1 MESGRIW
8 GRGTEWDAVRE
19 LLGHE
24 ARTEMGRERARA
36 AEPAVEP
43 SVIESAVEMTGQAR
57 RALTEKGAPPL
68 SSVPDVR
75 GILESCRVPGS
86 VLEGADLVLLLPL
99 LDTAG
104 RLSAYGR
111 GLESIAPRIAALTR
125 VLPRVSD
132 LAEALRRALDD
143 EGVVRDEASPR
154 LRQLRRELR
163 DRRKRI
169 VADLERLFQSTDA
182 ERIFAERFVTLR
194 HGRYVVPVRAEAR
207 ARVRGIVHDRSQ
219 SGQTL
224 FVEPAD
230 ALDANNDLVQATR
243 EEEAEVARI
252 LAALTDDVRERGDEL
267 ARLVATVGE
276 LDWIFARGHLAER
289 MEATRPVIA
298 SDGPVML
305 RAARHPLLL
314 AQSWRDPSRAV
325 VPVDV
330 EITRERPLLVI
341 TGPNAG
347 GKTIALKTLALHA
360 LMAQIGCHIPAEEG
374 SRLPVFERMH
384 AIIGD
389 DQSVAENLSTF
400 SAFVKQVREIL
411 ADADSRSLILL
422 DELGAGTDPDEGA
435 ALAQA
440 ILEKL
445 AERGALVMATTH
457 LEPLKAFASTHPR
470 ARNASVEFDTATL
483 APTFRVVYDRPGQ
496 SYALTIAARLG
507 LPPDLIERAQGHRS
521 DRAARLSELLL
532 RLDEQSR
539 TEAEQTQAI
548 ERREREA
555 AASLARAWEH
565 ESQAELRASQAL
577 ARARQEATQLLADVR
592 RAMAAEWEGLK
603 RADRTK
609 RSIEEGRRRLNETA
623 ARIAPPPTD
632 PPSASDLAALV
643 PGATVVAEYLGVRG
657 EIAAITGST
666 ATVRSGSVTLRV
678 PLASLRPA
686 APGTERRPAATIRVP
701 EKTGVGSEIHLL
713 GRTTDEA
720 REMVEQYLDDAF
732 MAGIP
737 SVRLVHG
744 KGTGALRKTVRALL
758 SAHPL
763 VESFRDGA
771 PSEGGAGATVAA
783 LKVS

>member
-1 MESGRIW
+1 MEAGRIW

-19 LLGHE
+19 LLSDE
-24 ARTEMGRERARA
+24 AHTEMGRERARA
-36 AEPAVEP
+36 IEPAVEP
-43 SVIESAVEMTGQAR
+43 STIESAVEMTGQAR
-57 RALTEKGAPPL
+57 LALTEKGAPPL
-68 SSVPDVR
+68 SNVPDVR
-75 GILESCRVPGS
+75 GLLESCRVPGS
-86 VLEGADLVLLLPL
+86 VLDGTELVLLLPL
-99 LDTAG
+99 LDAAG

-111 GLESIAPRIAALTR
+111 GLAAVAPRITALTG

-132 LAEALRRALDD
+132 LAEALRGALDD

-154 LRQLRRELR
+154 LRQVRRELR
-163 DRRKRI
+163 ERRRRI
-169 VADLERLFQSTDA
+169 VADLERLFQAADA

-207 ARVRGIVHDRSQ
+207 ARLRGIVHDRSQ

-230 ALDANNDLVQATR
+230 AVDANNDLVQTAR
-243 EEEAEVARI
+243 EEEAEVTRI
-252 LAALTDDVRERGDEL
+252 LAALTDAVRGRVDEL
-267 ARLVATVGE
+267 DRLVATVGE
-276 LDWIFARGHLAER
+276 LDWVFARGHLAQR
-289 MEATRPVIA
+289 MEATRPVIVP
-298 SDGPVML
+298 DGPVRL

-314 AQSWRDPSRAV
+314 AQRWRSPSRSV

-360 LMAQIGCHIPAEEG
+360 LMAQVGCHIPAEDG
-374 SRLPVFERMH
+374 SSLPVFERLH

-411 ADADSRSLILL
+411 ADADARSLVLL

-440 ILEKL
+440 ILEEL
-445 AERGALVMATTH
+445 AARGALVMATTH

-470 ARNASVEFDTATL
+470 ARNASVEFDAATL

-507 LPPDLIERAQGHRS
+507 LPPSLIARAQSHRS
-521 DRAARLSELLL
+521 DHAARLSELLS

-539 TEAEQTQAI
+539 TEAERTRAI
-548 ERREREA
+548 ERREQDA
-555 AASLARAWEH
+555 AASLARAREH
-565 ESQAELRASQAL
+565 EGQAEIRASQAV
-577 ARARQEATQLLADVR
+577 ARARQEAAQLLADVR
-592 RAMAAEWEGLK
+592 RAVAAEWERLK
-603 RADRTK
+603 RADRSK
-609 RSIEEGRRRLNETA
+609 RSLEEGRRRLNETA
-623 ARIAPPPTD
+623 ARIAPA
-632 PPSASDLAALV
+632 PSEPLPASDLAALV
-643 PGATVVAEYLGVRG
+643 PGATVVAEHLGVRG

-666 ATVRSGSVTLRV
+666 ATVRAGSVTLRV
-678 PLASLRPA
+678 PLAALRPV
-686 APGTERRPAATIRVP
+686 APATERRGPSAIRVP
-701 EKTGVGSEIHLL
+701 EKTGVGAELHLL

-732 MAGIP
+732 MAGLP
-737 SVRLVHG
+737 TVRLVHG
-744 KGTGALRKTVRALL
+744 KGTGALRKTVRTLL

-763 VESFRDGA
+763 VESFRDGE

-783 LKVS
+783 LKVG

>member
-19 LLGHE
+19 LLSHE

-43 SVIESAVEMTGQAR
+43 SVIESAVELTAQAR
-57 RALTEKGAPPL
+57 LALTDKGAPPL
-68 SSVPDVR
+68 GGVPDVR
-75 GILESCRVPGS
+75 AVLDSCRVPGS
-86 VLEGADLVLLLPL
+86 VLEGGDLVLLLPL
-99 LDTAG
+99 LDAAG
-104 RLSAYGR
+104 QLSAYGR
-111 GLESIAPRIAALTR
+111 SLVAMAPRIAALTGG
-125 VLPRVSD
+125 LPQVSD
-132 LAEALRRALDD
+132 LAEALRRAVDD
-143 EGVVRDEASPR
+143 EGAVRDEASPR

-169 VADLERLFQSTDA
+169 VADLERLFQSSDA
-182 ERIFAERFVTLR
+182 ERLFAERFVTLR

-230 ALDANNDLVQATR
+230 AVDANNDLVQATR
-243 EEEAEVARI
+243 EEEAEVVRI
-252 LAALTDDVRERGDEL
+252 LAALTDAVRERGDEL
-267 ARLVATVGE
+267 RHLVATVGE
-276 LDWIFARGHLAER
+276 LDGIFARGHLAER
-289 MEATRPVIA
+289 MEATRPVIGP
-298 SDGPVML
+298 DGPVML

-314 AQSWRDPSRAV
+314 AQSWRDGSRAV

-347 GKTIALKTLALHA
+347 GKTIALKSLALHV
-360 LMAQIGCHIPAEEG
+360 LMAQIGCHIPAAEN
-374 SRLPVFERMH
+374 SRLPAFERLH

-411 ADADSRSLILL
+411 VDADRHSLILL

-440 ILEKL
+440 ILEEL
-445 AERGALVMATTH
+445 AARGALVMATTH
-457 LEPLKAFASTHPR
+457 LEPLKAFASTHVS
-470 ARNASVEFDTATL
+470 ARNASVEFDAATL

-507 LPPDLIERAQGHRS
+507 LPPDLIERARGHRS
-521 DRAARLSELLL
+521 EQAARLSELLL
-532 RLDEQSR
+532 RLDEQTR
-539 TEAEQTQAI
+539 TEAERTQAI
-548 ERREREA
+548 ERREQEA
-555 AASLARAWEH
+555 AASLARAQEH
-565 ESQAELRASQAL
+565 ESQAEIRAAQAL
-577 ARARQEATQLLADVR
+577 GRARQEAIQLLADVR
-592 RAMAAEWEGLK
+592 RATAAEWERLK

-609 RSIEEGRRRLNETA
+609 RSLEEGRRRRNETA
-623 ARIAPPPTD
+623 ARLAPAPAD
-632 PPSASDLAALV
+632 PLPASDLAALV
-643 PGATVVAEYLGVRG
+643 PGATVVAEHLGVRG
-657 EIAAITGST
+657 EIASIAGST
-666 ATVRSGSVTLRV
+666 ATVRSGSITLRV
-678 PLASLRPA
+678 PLTSLRPVA
-686 APGTERRPAATIRVP
+686 ALAARRPVAAIRVP
-701 EKTGVGSEIHLL
+701 EKTGIGSELHLL

-732 MAGIP
+732 MAGLP
-737 SVRLVHG
+737 TVRLVHG
-744 KGTGALRKTVRALL
+744 KGTGALRKTIRTLL

-763 VESFRDGA
+763 IESFRDGE
-771 PSEGGAGATVAA
+771 PSEGGTGATVAA

>member
-19 LLGHE
+19 LLSHE
-24 ARTEMGRERARA
+24 ARTEMGRELARA
-36 AEPAVEP
+36 VEPAVEP
-43 SVIESAVEMTGQAR
+43 SAIESAIEMTGQAR
-57 RALTEKGAPPL
+57 LALTEQGAPPL
-68 SSVPDVR
+68 GSVPDVR

-104 RLSAYGR
+104 RVSAYGR
-111 GLESIAPRIAALTR
+111 GLASIAPRIAALAS

-132 LAEALRRALDD
+132 LAEALRRAVDE

-169 VADLERLFQSTDA
+169 VADLERLFQSADA

-224 FVEPAD
+224 FMEPAD
-230 ALDANNDLVQATR
+230 AVDANNDLVQAAR
-243 EEEAEVARI
+243 EEETEVARI
-252 LAALTDDVRERGDEL
+252 LAALTDAVRERGDEL
-267 ARLVATVGE
+267 ARLVATIGE

-347 GKTIALKTLALHA
+347 GKTIALKTLALLA
-360 LMAQIGCHIPAEEG
+360 LMAQVGCHIPAEEG

-411 ADADSRSLILL
+411 ADADGRSLILL

-440 ILEKL
+440 ILEEL

-470 ARNASVEFDTATL
+470 ARNASVEFDAATL

-507 LPPDLIERAQGHRS
+507 LPPDVIERAQGHRS
-521 DRAARLSELLL
+521 DHAARLSELLL
-532 RLDEQSR
+532 RLDEQTRGEADR
-539 TEAEQTQAI
+539 TRAI
-548 ERREREA
+548 ERREQEA
-555 AASLARAWEH
+555 AASLARAREH

-592 RAMAAEWEGLK
+592 RAMAAEWEQLK

-623 ARIAPPPTD
+623 ARIGPAPAD
-632 PPSASDLAALV
+632 SPSAFDLAALV
-643 PGATVVAEYLGVRG
+643 PGATVVAEHLGVRG

-686 APGTERRPAATIRVP
+686 VPGTERRPAAAIRVP
-701 EKTGVGSEIHLL
+701 EKTGVGSELHLL

-732 MAGIP
+732 MAGLP
-737 SVRLVHG
+737 TVRLVHG
-744 KGTGALRKTVRALL
+744 KGTGALRKTVRTLL

-763 VESFRDGA
+763 VESFRDGQ